1 MKRKVSR
8 ILAIFLSAALISA
21 VPAAA
26 ADVVPEAS
34 GKTAS
39 SEVTKLVI
47 WGHQEE
53 VWNDNYKKIA
63 DDFMAENPDIEISFE
78 FFPYDDFEA
87 KVQTSL
93 ISKNSD
99 CDIYEMWGGWGID
112 YAPTGCLDPIA
123 DEVAEEIRAEAFPS
137 TYGAMEYD
145 GKIYALPLE
154 FNIECGGMVVNL
166 HLLGDD
172 PIPTTWD
179 ELVEAAKKGTVRDG
193 DMFNVRGFDFVG
205 WDGVAYTF
213 AEMIMSQGA
222 SYFNEDGTF
231 NVTSE
236 EAKKAFEALADLVI
250 GEEPVTDLEG
260 LTTAGALENFQKLY
274 TDQALFV
281 PHGPWVIADG
291 LTTFGLEYGTDF
303 DYVALP
309 WFGDEVA
316 FPAETGWCFS
326 INAAS
331 KNKEAANRFLDYLFS
346 DEVLME
352 NNVACGQI
360 PSKKSVATSEEYLE
374 KFPYARPLVDILDK
388 ASFIGFFNT
397 DRFKEAIDNTFVDY
411 CTGVYESSDA
421 ALADMEEKLNG
432 IL

>member
-1 MKRKVSR
+1 MKKKVSR
-8 ILAIFLSAALISA
+8 ILAMILSAAMICA
-21 VPAAA
+21 VPASAA
-26 ADVVPEAS
+26 NVALEATD
-34 GKTAS
+34 KTAS
-39 SEVTKLVI
+39 SETTKLVI

-53 VWNDNYKKIA
+53 VWNDNYRKIA
-63 DDFMAENPDIEISFE
+63 DEFMAENPDIEISFE

-112 YAPTGCLDPIA
+112 YAPTGSLDPIA
-123 DEVAEEIRAEAFPS
+123 DEVAEEIRAEAYPS

-154 FNIECGGMVVNL
+154 FNIECGGLVVNL
-166 HLLGDD
+166 HLLGEEA
-172 PIPTTWD
+172 IPTTWD
-179 ELVEAAKKGTVRDG
+179 ELVETAKKLTVRNGNQFD
-193 DMFNVRGFDFVG
+193 VRGFDFVG

-213 AEMIMSQGA
+213 AAMIMSQGV

-231 NVTSE
+231 NVTSP
-236 EAKKAFEALADLVI
+236 EAKKAFEALTDLVV
-250 GEEPVTDLEG
+250 GEEPVT
-260 LTTAGALENFQKLY
+260 LENFQKLY
-274 TDQALFV
+274 TDQAVFV

-303 DYVALP
+303 DYVGLP
-309 WFGDEVA
+309 WFGDEIS

-331 KNKEAANRFLDYLFS
+331 QHKEAANRFLDYLFS

-374 KFPYARPLVDILDK
+374 KFPYARPLVDILEK
-388 ASFIGFFNT
+388 SSFIGFFNT
-397 DRFKEAIDNTFVDY
+397 DRFKEVIDNTFVDY
-411 CTGVYESSDA
+411 CTGGIYDSIDA